1 MITMKQFGFSLHVS
15 KSLLIV
21 ALLLV
26 LSKQSFSIQSYTAG
40 QTLNVL
46 ATSGMNLRDAPKGT
60 VLQKIPYGARI
71 KTLQAKSTTNP
82 ETIEGIQGNWV
93 KVEYNGAMGFVFDGF
108 LSTLPAPEVNGADL
122 HSYAKKWMNPL
133 SELIEIDYHRFNMG
147 PSVRATQL
155 FKLKSDTVVYFSD
168 VYYEGGTQIL
178 SIPNV
183 SLEEAYLVSKAC
195 YAEIYETT
203 LKANPGMLESEADYQ
218 PQALK
223 GFVLNGVSEVEDGQG
238 NVSEVKD
245 FYFCPLLDGCY
256 FEVTI
261 RRHNNRVFL
270 IAGGGC

>member
-1 MITMKQFGFSLHVS
+1 MFFITLPRLASG
-15 KSLLIV
+15 IGRY
-21 ALLLV
+21 
-26 LSKQSFSIQSYTAG
+26 IAG
-40 QTLNVL
+40 QPLNVL
-46 ATSGMNLRDAPKGT
+46 AISGMNLRDAPKGV

-71 KTLQAKSTTNP
+71 KTLQPKENANP
-82 ETIEGIQGNWV
+82 DTIEGIQGNWV
-93 KVEYNGAMGFVFDGF
+93 KVEYNGSTGFLFDGF
-108 LSTLPAPEVNGADL
+108 LSTLPAPEMNGADL
-122 HSYAKKWMNPL
+122 HLYAKKWMNPL
-133 SELIEIDYHRFNMG
+133 SELMEIDYHRFNMG

-178 SIPNV
+178 SIPDV
-183 SLEEAYLVSKAC
+183 SLEEAYLVAKAC
-195 YAEIYETT
+195 YAEFYETT
-203 LKANPGMLESEADYQ
+203 LKASPEMLETEADYE

-245 FYFCPLLDGCY
+245 FYFCPLLEGCY